1 MVMAEKL
8 TYWQSTIL
16 RYSVSEEEKEAKIE
30 TGENGRC
37 GIGLPGGRAEVEEWA
52 FRFLF
57 KFLLELGFWWQRI

>member
-1 MVMAEKL
+1 M
-8 TYWQSTIL
+8 
-16 RYSVSEEEKEAKIE
+16 SEEEKEAKIE